1 MKLTNAPMKILFD
14 RWAAGMGRRRATGAI
29 AVVLVVWMAG
39 TAPRAAWGQAQDKV
53 TLFPSPSTVG
63 AAPSISGRVV
73 SVSPAVVDIEG
84 ANGETQKLSIETI
97 REVQFGAE
105 PQALRS
111 ARAMLLRGRGT
122 DARDEVGKIEAADL
136 DGAEPLVLA
145 EVEFVKAAAAG
156 RSVLD
161 AGGDLAGAV
170 KVVTD
175 YLAKHPKSHHVFQ
188 VQELLGD
195 LQARAGRPDEAIAAY
210 SNLDSG
216 PPALKVRAATA
227 KAAMLLAQKK
237 TDAALAEYD
246 SAITLAAADPA
257 SQPQKRFAELGK
269 AKCLSLQG
277 KHDAAIAM
285 GLQIIKAS
293 NPEEKELLSR
303 AYNVLG
309 GAYRAVGGKDQ
320 DALISYLTV
329 DLVYNTEPDSHAE
342 ALFYLSELWD
352 RGSNPERAREAKQNL
367 KSAYPASRWAEGLE
381 AAKS

>member
-111 ARAMLLRGRGT
+111 ARAMLLRGRGA

-161 AGGDLAGAV
+161 AGGDLSPTTLQNIPRA
-170 KVVTD
+170 TTCFRFRNC
-175 YLAKHPKSHHVFQ
+175 LAICRRGP
-188 VQELLGD
+188 
-195 LQARAGRPDEAIAAY
+195 AGRTKRLRHTPIWTAAR
-210 SNLDSG
+210 L
-216 PPALKVRAATA
+216 P
-227 KAAMLLAQKK
+227 
-237 TDAALAEYD
+237 
-246 SAITLAAADPA
+246 
-257 SQPQKRFAELGK
+257 
-269 AKCLSLQG
+269 
-277 KHDAAIAM
+277 
-285 GLQIIKAS
+285 
-293 NPEEKELLSR
+293 
-303 AYNVLG
+303 
-309 GAYRAVGGKDQ
+309 
-320 DALISYLTV
+320 
-329 DLVYNTEPDSHAE
+329 
-342 ALFYLSELWD
+342 
-352 RGSNPERAREAKQNL
+352 
-367 KSAYPASRWAEGLE
+367 
-381 AAKS
+381 